1 MKLDQAT
8 YRLSDTNKL
17 QTRALAAGVIALLI
31 SVVGFFVDTQQFFI
45 SYLVAYLFWVSVT
58 LGAFFFVML
67 FHLTGTAWGVVLRR
81 IIEAIMMTI
90 PLMAI
95 LFIPVILGIHDLY
108 HWSHADVVANDPI
121 LQKKAGYL
129 NVTFFVIRSA
139 VYFGLWYLIAR
150 KLYKTSLAMDENP
163 TAEQVKTLRK
173 VSAPGMIVFALT
185 ISFAA
190 FDWLMSLDPHWYSTI
205 FGLYYFSGALL
216 GALGIILLVA
226 MHLRSNNILVEE
238 IKVDHYHDLAKFLF
252 GFTIFWG
259 YMAFSQYLLIW
270 YANIPEETI
279 FYHERWVGTWKI
291 LALMQVF
298 GIFLIP
304 FVGLMTRN
312 MKRNLPYLKKM
323 TIWILLMHYLD
334 LFWVAVP
341 NFHHKGIV
349 FSWMDLTLFVG
360 MGGLFMWLIWRT
372 LAAHPVL
379 SLNDPKLEESLHH
392 EIP

>member
-1 MKLDQAT
+1 MKLDQTT
-8 YRLSDTNKL
+8 YQLSDTNKL
-17 QTRALAAGVIALLI
+17 QIRTLGAGIIALLI
-31 SVVGFFVDTQQFFI
+31 SVAGYFFDSQQFFA
-45 SYLVAYLFWVSVT
+45 SYLVAYLFWVSIT
-58 LGAFFFVML
+58 LGALFFVML
-67 FHLTGTAWGVVLRR
+67 FHLTGTAWGIVLRR
-81 IIEAIMMTI
+81 IIEAVMMTI

-95 LFIPVILGIHDLY
+95 MFIPIILGMHDLY
-108 HWSHADVVANDPI
+108 HWSHADAVAADPI

-163 TAEQVKTLRK
+163 SVEQVKKLRK
-173 VSAPGMIVFALT
+173 ISAPGMIVFALT

-216 GALGIILLVA
+216 GALGIFLLIA
-226 MHLRSNNILVEE
+226 LHLRAKGILVEE

-291 LALMQVF
+291 LALTQVF
-298 GIFLIP
+298 GNFLIP
-304 FVGLMTRN
+304 FVGLLTRN

-323 TIWILLMHYLD
+323 TIWILLMHWFD
-334 LFWVAVP
+334 LYWVAMP
-341 NFHHKGIV
+341 NFHHHGIAL
-349 FSWMDLTLFVG
+349 SWMDLTLFVG
-360 MGGLFMWLIWRT
+360 MGGLFMWFVWRT
-372 LAAHPVL
+372 LAAHAVIPI
-379 SLNDPKLEESLHH
+379 NDPKLEESLRL
-392 EIP
+392 EIS

>member
-8 YRLSDTNKL
+8 YRLSDTNKV

-31 SVVGFFVDTQQFFI
+31 SSVGYFVDSQQFFL

-58 LGAFFFVML
+58 LGASFFVML
-67 FHLTGTAWGVVLRR
+67 FHLTATAWGVVLRR

-95 LFIPVILGIHDLY
+95 LFIPIILGMHDLY
-108 HWSHADVVANDPI
+108 HWSHADAVATDPI

-150 KLYKTSLAMDENP
+150 KLYKTSLAMDETP
-163 TAEQVKTLRK
+163 SAEQVKTLRK
-173 VSAPGMIVFALT
+173 VSAPGMIIFALT
-185 ISFAA
+185 ISFAS

-216 GALGIILLVA
+216 GALGIIFFIALQ
-226 MHLRSNNILVEE
+226 LRNNGILVEE

-279 FYHERWVGTWKI
+279 FYKERWEGTWKI
-291 LALMQVF
+291 LALTQVVGNF
-298 GIFLIP
+298 IIP
-304 FVGLMTRN
+304 FVGLLTRK

-323 TIWILLMHYLD
+323 VFWILLMHWFD
-334 LFWVAVP
+334 LYWLAVP
-341 NFHHKGIV
+341 NFHHHGIV
-349 FSWMDLTLFVG
+349 FSWMDLTLFIG
-360 MGGLFMWLIWRT
+360 IGGLYVWVVWRN
-372 LAAHPVL
+372 LAAHAVIPV
-379 SLNDPKLEESLHH
+379 NDPKLEESLHH
-392 EIP
+392 EIV